1 MALTSEQLSNLRT
14 HWPLVIQRI
23 YPQIED
29 IPKGNDASLETMLAT
44 WRSLDLP
51 RPSEAQVVTALDAV
65 MADVAAED
73 QAEAEQAAARAA
85 VVRDAADTLL
95 TQIAAGLAANQN
107 DRDELANV
115 TTVAACRVAIG
126 RMLNREA
133 AMMDALERIV
143 KYLKATA

>member
-95 TQIAAGLAANQN
+95 TQIATGLTANASDQSQL
-107 DRDELANV
+107 DSI
-115 TTVAACRVAIG
+115 TTVAHTRVAIG
-126 RMLNREA
+126 RLLQREA
-133 AMMDALERIV
+133 AIMGALEKIV
-143 KYLKATA
+143 TYLKATA